1 MKKKSKNTQKFAID
15 SSVQAILLFSL
26 SLLVFFLVVIPGE
39 NFWLWMHNLILNI
52 FGMPAI
58 MLSVILGYIS
68 VKIAT
73 QKTERLELNIV
84 ILSVLLVFVCS
95 LFYIFSNKLVVINN
109 NNWLKYIINDYK
121 NSKFSANCGLIGSLA
136 GGLLVWICGLT
147 GARIVSIIIIFIG
160 LMIITRTSLIQ
171 VLNTIF

>member
-1 MKKKSKNTQKFAID
+1 MKKKSKNTQKLTID

-26 SLLVFFLVVIPGE
+26 SLLIFFLVIIPGE

-73 QKTERLELNIV
+73 QKTEKLKFNII

-95 LFYIFSNKLVVINN
+95 LFYIFSNK
-109 NNWLKYIINDYK
+109 
-121 NSKFSANCGLIGSLA
+121 
-136 GGLLVWICGLT
+136 
-147 GARIVSIIIIFIG
+147 
-160 LMIITRTSLIQ
+160 
-171 VLNTIF
+171 